1 MGINDK
7 MAKAYKAKEF
17 KNYRKSLLVRP
28 GKFSGRGLVASL
40 SIFLFL
46 GLLLFWI
53 WGNLFHPGLTVL

>member
-46 GLLLFWI
+46 GLLLF
-53 WGNLFHPGLTVL
+53 